1 MSVDVLFTEAAE
13 AGGPPRFTEDD
24 VERRVGTRRRRRRA
38 LAGTA
43 AVAVVLFAGG
53 LAVSLANR
61 ETPDE
66 VVAGPAGEVRIVPFD
81 EAALVGEW
89 VALDPTD
96 QIDGEVTV
104 AFRADGT
111 YTQTGCNGASGQWLI
126 NRGHL
131 TIGGGPTPSRACP
144 GTGLQAVDSTF
155 ASGVPTLYSDG
166 LLHFATDSFALDFVR
181 TDAAPPADPTA
192 PRPPAPTPTPT
203 DMATVAGLWVVADVE
218 PDGTPID
225 GSLQLDA
232 DGDTLFD
239 GCGQDPGRWS
249 VEAGRVVLQFYSGG
263 GGCPDETLELISD
276 HPVYTDADQLLLI
289 DRNYG
294 GGGWGDPE
302 GTIALQRAGPAPVP
316 LAGTRWVAT
325 GSQVE
330 PYVLRPWLDFSSD
343 GVSGENGWGIVDAC
357 GRTDTGLRLGGL
369 FDGVGE
375 WSWSGDFVTFRLT
388 GEVLPACPETYTLVE
403 SVIEGVESGRL
414 TEDGLVLDHYPEV
427 IFRRLDDLGST
438 PTAGERSGLWYA
450 GTGAF
455 LVDSG
460 GSLRPPPCDDA
471 SPATG
476 NCPSIPDEL
485 AGQGISEFRLD
496 GDRLYVIGPDVVA
509 VASRAAP
516 TPDP

>member
-1 MSVDVLFTEAAE
+1 M
-13 AGGPPRFTEDD
+13 
-24 VERRVGTRRRRRRA
+24 
-38 LAGTA
+38 
-43 AVAVVLFAGG
+43 VLFAGG

-166 LLHFATDSFALDFVR
+166 LLHFATDSFALDLVR

-294 GGGWGDPE
+294 GGGAGVTP
-302 GTIALQRAGPAPVP
+302 RARSRSSAPAPP
-316 LAGTRWVAT
+316 RSPWPGPGGWPPGPRWSRT
-325 GSQVE
+325 C
-330 PYVLRPWLDFSSD
+330 
-343 GVSGENGWGIVDAC
+343 C
-357 GRTDTGLRLGGL
+357 GRGWTSR
-369 FDGVGE
+369 
-375 WSWSGDFVTFRLT
+375 VTVSRVKT
-388 GEVLPACPETYTLVE
+388 AGA
-403 SVIEGVESGRL
+403 S
-414 TEDGLVLDHYPEV
+414 
-427 IFRRLDDLGST
+427 ST
-438 PTAGERSGLWYA
+438 P
-450 GTGAF
+450 
-455 LVDSG
+455 
-460 GSLRPPPCDDA
+460 
-471 SPATG
+471 
-476 NCPSIPDEL
+476 
-485 AGQGISEFRLD
+485 
-496 GDRLYVIGPDVVA
+496 A
-509 VASRAAP
+509 VAP
-516 TPDP
+516 TPASGSAAYSTALVSGHGPATSSPSGSPGRSCPPARRRTRSSRASSRASSLAV